1 MTTEYIIDRGGGGGV
16 RQFVV
21 TLLINPF
28 CCLAQSM
35 TRSLTVAVFISPQS
49 QIVSEQTV
57 MKSDQAHSNYEGLMG
72 SFLLLRPLA
81 VYLRPD
87 LNHVDTLI

>member
-35 TRSLTVAVFISPQS
+35 TRTLTVAVFISPQS

-57 MKSDQAHSNYEGLMG
+57 GNKSDQAHSNYEGLMG
-72 SFLLLRPLA
+72 
-81 VYLRPD
+81 V
-87 LNHVDTLI
+87 T